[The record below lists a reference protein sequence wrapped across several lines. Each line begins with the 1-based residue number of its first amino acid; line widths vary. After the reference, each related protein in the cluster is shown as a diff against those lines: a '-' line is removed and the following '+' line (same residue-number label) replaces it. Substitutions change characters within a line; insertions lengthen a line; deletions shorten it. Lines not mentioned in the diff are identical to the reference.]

1 MTTPF
6 DVVAVIGSLRRES
19 LTRSLVRALT
29 AMAPASLRIEV
40 AEIAQLTLFNPD
52 LEDMPP
58 TAWRN
63 FRERIRRADA
73 VLFATPEYNR
83 SIPGVLKNAIDVAS
97 RPYGANAW
105 AGKPAAIVSVS
116 PGAMGAFGANHHLR
130 QALVFL
136 DMPTLQQPE
145 LYIGG
150 AEKLLDASGNVMNPS
165 TRQLFTQFLQA
176 FEAWIGRPVRAAFSP
191 LV

>member
-19 LTRSLVRALT
+19 LTRRLVGALT

-40 AEIAQLTLFNPD
+40 AEIAQLTLYNQD

-58 TAWRN
+58 IAWRS

-105 AGKPAAIVSVS
+105 AGKPAAIVSMS

-150 AEKLLDASGNVMNPS
+150 AEKLLDGSDNVTNPS
-165 TRQLFTQFLQA
+165 TRQFFTQFLQA
-176 FEAWIGRPVRAAFSP
+176 FEAWIGRLRHSAH
-191 LV
+191 